1 MRRTAGDGAV
11 ISFEETAFAEYW
23 QWAEEDKKIFGK
35 INKLITE
42 ILRDPFHGTGKP
54 EPLKGNLSGHWS
66 RHITHEHRLVYKV
79 FPDNVVVVSCRYHY
93 SKT

>member
-1 MRRTAGDGAV
+1 MRRTAGGGTV

-23 QWAEEDKKIFGK
+23 QWAG
-35 INKLITE
+35 
-42 ILRDPFHGTGKP
+42 
-54 EPLKGNLSGHWS
+54 
-66 RHITHEHRLVYKV
+66 HEHRLIYKV